1 MRRWSCSWCLYG
13 LEFVNRLDLYIVRD
27 GLGLFT
33 YHGGSLTVSVKGF
46 LGEKWNQDLPWPRGT
61 KPNLEFSFEF
71 NLYLVKK
78 LHMFLL
84 WNFLCILAHTNES
97 ITLWSLDS
105 AIDKVLLHPGNE
117 FQLVWQHTF
126 SHENLTV
133 IGQLPPDAAVF
144 AGNTLCWHVEQ

>member
-46 LGEKWNQDLPWPRGT
+46 FGKSETRNCLVLGEPNQIWSLV
-61 KPNLEFSFEF
+61 LSY
-71 NLYLVKK
+71 LYLVKK

-105 AIDKVLLHPGNE
+105 AIDKVVLHPGNE